1 MLSGSKHLQIIDFH
15 YLNNLIKLF
24 DGFLI
29 VYRDMKLTKN
39 SSDFELIEACRLFD
53 RMAQKCLYE
62 KYFGKMFGVAMR
74 YTQNQEEALDILN
87 SSFLKVFT
95 SLDKY
100 QDNNLGGWIA
110 RIVFN
115 TAIDHIR
122 RNSRYRQLMDFNV
135 ERDAVVSNDSFSRL
149 QAEEIY
155 QMIQKL
161 PTASRTVFNLYV
173 IDGYKHKEISELL
186 NISVGTSKWHLSNA
200 RKELQ
205 QMIGSRNNYE
215 SLRLSKVGV

>member
-1 MLSGSKHLQIIDFH
+1 
-15 YLNNLIKLF
+15 
-24 DGFLI
+24 
-29 VYRDMKLTKN
+29 
-39 SSDFELIEACRLFD
+39 
-53 RMAQKCLYE
+53 
-62 KYFGKMFGVAMR
+62 
-74 YTQNQEEALDILN
+74 
-87 SSFLKVFT
+87 
-95 SLDKY
+95 
-100 QDNNLGGWIA
+100 
-110 RIVFN
+110 
-115 TAIDHIR
+115 
-122 RNSRYRQLMDFNV
+122 MDFNV